1 MNKKKKMLLMVS
13 LLAITSVLFGILI
26 YSSKSDSK
34 NINSEVSLR
43 ANADDVS
50 LDDMMNTKNG
60 SSTLT
65 QSEALPSENIPMAST
80 VSEDNPEAIQQ
91 VQELIRRN
99 QENIN
104 GGQEMI
110 THERNRVYTP
120 EYEGGSSE
128 QHQSTSPTLAIPKPK
143 KEQTKDTVVVNV
155 EQPRSVFHSVSFGGG
170 QSRNAIKAYVHS
182 DQIVME
188 GSTLK
193 MRLAEDCV
201 TDNGITIPKSSPIFG
216 EVKSI
221 NGERVIVDIKYIN
234 YNGNILPFKKKV
246 YSRDAL
252 AGIYA
257 PGNAKSEINKDVTE
271 GAVDGLPSS
280 VALDPSLQL
289 ATTLATSAVSAGKGA
304 VSKATRKIKVL
315 IKTNYELYLRPD
327 EN

>member
-1 MNKKKKMLLMVS
+1 MNKKKNIVLMVS
-13 LLAITSVLFGILI
+13 LLALTSLLFATLI
-26 YSSKSDSK
+26 YSSPDSQ
-34 NINSEVSLR
+34 NTTSEVSLR
-43 ANADDVS
+43 ANAEDVS
-50 LDDMMNTKNG
+50 LDDMMNSK
-60 SSTLT
+60 SSPGTLT
-65 QSEALPSENIPMAST
+65 QSEPLPSENISSAST

-128 QHQSTSPTLAIPKPK
+128 QHQSTSPTLAIRKPK
-143 KEQTKDTVVVNV
+143 KEENKDTVVVKV

-221 NGERVIVDIKYIN
+221 NGERVMVDIKYIN

-327 EN
+327 QN

>member
-43 ANADDVS
+43 ANAEDVS
-50 LDDMMNTKNG
+50 LDDMMNSK
-60 SSTLT
+60 SSPGTLT
-65 QSEALPSENIPMAST
+65 QSEPLPSENISSAST

-128 QHQSTSPTLAIPKPK
+128 QHQSTSPTLAIRKPK
-143 KEQTKDTVVVNV
+143 KEENKDTVVVKV

-221 NGERVIVDIKYIN
+221 NGERVMVDIKYIN

-304 VSKATRKIKVL
+304 VSKATRKLKVL

-327 EN
+327 QN

>member
-1 MNKKKKMLLMVS
+1 M
-13 LLAITSVLFGILI
+13 
-26 YSSKSDSK
+26 
-34 NINSEVSLR
+34 SLR
-43 ANADDVS
+43 ANAEDVS
-50 LDDMMNTKNG
+50 LDDMMNSK
-60 SSTLT
+60 SAPATLT
-65 QSEALPSENIPMAST
+65 QSEVLPSENISSVST
-80 VSEDNPEAIQQ
+80 ASEDNPEAIQQ

-99 QENIN
+99 QENIS

-128 QHQSTSPTLAIPKPK
+128 QHQSTSPTLAIRKPK
-143 KEQTKDTVVVNV
+143 KEENKDTVVIKV

>member
-1 MNKKKKMLLMVS
+1 MTKKKNMMFMILLLALTS
-13 LLAITSVLFGILI
+13 LLFATLI
-26 YSSKSDSK
+26 YSSPDSK
-34 NINSEVSLR
+34 NSTSEVSLR
-43 ANADDVS
+43 AAAEDLS
-50 LDDMMNTKNG
+50 LDDMMNSKNAPG
-60 SSTLT
+60 TLT
-65 QSEALPSENIPMAST
+65 QSEALPPENTSSLA
-80 VSEDNPEAIQQ
+80 SEDNPEAIQQ

-99 QENIN
+99 QENMN

-128 QHQSTSPTLAIPKPK
+128 QHQSTSPTLAIRKPK
-143 KEQTKDTVVVNV
+143 KEENKDTVVVKV

-221 NGERVIVDIKYIN
+221 NGERVMVDIKYIN

-304 VSKATRKIKVL
+304 VSKATRKLKVL

-327 EN
+327 QN

>member
-43 ANADDVS
+43 ANAEDVS
-50 LDDMMNTKNG
+50 LDDMMNSK
-60 SSTLT
+60 SSPGTLT
-65 QSEALPSENIPMAST
+65 QSEPLPSENISSAST

-128 QHQSTSPTLAIPKPK
+128 QHQSTSPTLAIRKPK
-143 KEQTKDTVVVNV
+143 KEENKDTVVVKV

-221 NGERVIVDIKYIN
+221 NGERVMVDIKYIN

-327 EN
+327 QN

>member
-60 SSTLT
+60 SNTLT

-128 QHQSTSPTLAIPKPK
+128 QHQSTSPTLAIRKPK
-143 KEQTKDTVVVNV
+143 KEENKDTVVVKV

-221 NGERVIVDIKYIN
+221 NGERVMVDIKYIN

-327 EN
+327 QN

>member
-128 QHQSTSPTLAIPKPK
+128 QHQSTSPTLAIRKPK
-143 KEQTKDTVVVNV
+143 KEENKDTVVIKV

>member
-1 MNKKKKMLLMVS
+1 
-13 LLAITSVLFGILI
+13 
-26 YSSKSDSK
+26 
-34 NINSEVSLR
+34 
-43 ANADDVS
+43 
-50 LDDMMNTKNG
+50 
-60 SSTLT
+60 
-65 QSEALPSENIPMAST
+65 
-80 VSEDNPEAIQQ
+80 
-91 VQELIRRN
+91 
-99 QENIN
+99 
-104 GGQEMI
+104 MI

-128 QHQSTSPTLAIPKPK
+128 QHQSTSPTLAIRKPK
-143 KEQTKDTVVVNV
+143 KEENKDTVVIKV

>member
-1 MNKKKKMLLMVS
+1 MNKKKNIVLMVS
-13 LLAITSVLFGILI
+13 LLALTSLLFATLI
-26 YSSKSDSK
+26 YSSPDSQK
-34 NINSEVSLR
+34 TTSEVSLR
-43 ANADDVS
+43 ANAEDVS
-50 LDDMMNTKNG
+50 LDDMMNSKSAPG
-60 SSTLT
+60 TLT
-65 QSEALPSENIPMAST
+65 QSEALPSENISSAST

-120 EYEGGSSE
+120 EYEGASD
-128 QHQSTSPTLAIPKPK
+128 QQQPTSPTLAIRKPK
-143 KEQTKDTVVVNV
+143 KEQTKDTVVVKV

-221 NGERVIVDIKYIN
+221 NGERVMVDIKYIN

-304 VSKATRKIKVL
+304 VSKATRKLKVL

-327 EN
+327 QN

>member
-1 MNKKKKMLLMVS
+1 MNKRKKMILMIS
-13 LLAITSVLFGILI
+13 LLALVSLLFGILI
-26 YSSKSDSK
+26 YSSQGAEQAPV
-34 NINSEVSLR
+34 SEVSLR
-43 ANADDVS
+43 ANAEDVS
-50 LDDMMNTKNG
+50 INDMMNSKNAPSAPSSVEG
-60 SSTLT
+60 S
-65 QSEALPSENIPMAST
+65 SENISSDVASAGD
-80 VSEDNPEAIQQ
+80 SPEDIRQ

-99 QENIN
+99 QENIQ

-110 THERNRVYTP
+110 SNERNKVYVP
-120 EYEGGSSE
+120 QYEGVSDHNSA
-128 QHQSTSPTLAIPKPK
+128 SAPTPTLAIRKPK
-143 KEQTKDTVVVNV
+143 KEVKKDTVFV
-155 EQPRSVFHSVSFGGG
+155 EHSRSVFHSVSFSSG
-170 QSRNAIKAYVHS
+170 QSRNAIKAFVHS

-221 NGERVIVDIKYIN
+221 NGERVMVDIKYIN
-234 YNGNILPFKKKV
+234 FNGNILPFKKKV

-257 PGNAKSEINKDVTE
+257 PGNAKSEVNKDVTE

-280 VALDPSLQL
+280 VSLDPSLQL
-289 ATTLATSAVSAGKGA
+289 ASTLATSAVSAGKGA
-304 VSKATRKIKVL
+304 ISKSTKKVKVL

>member
-128 QHQSTSPTLAIPKPK
+128 QHQSTSPTLAIRKPK
-143 KEQTKDTVVVNV
+143 KEQNKDTVVVKV

>member
-1 MNKKKKMLLMVS
+1 
-13 LLAITSVLFGILI
+13 
-26 YSSKSDSK
+26 
-34 NINSEVSLR
+34 
-43 ANADDVS
+43 
-50 LDDMMNTKNG
+50 
-60 SSTLT
+60 
-65 QSEALPSENIPMAST
+65 
-80 VSEDNPEAIQQ
+80 
-91 VQELIRRN
+91 
-99 QENIN
+99 
-104 GGQEMI
+104 MI

-128 QHQSTSPTLAIPKPK
+128 QHQSTSPTLAIRKPK

>member
-1 MNKKKKMLLMVS
+1 MNKKKNIVLMVTLLALTS
-13 LLAITSVLFGILI
+13 LLFATLI
-26 YSSKSDSK
+26 YSSPDSQ
-34 NINSEVSLR
+34 NTTSEVSLR
-43 ANADDVS
+43 ANAEDVS
-50 LDDMMNTKNG
+50 LDDMMNSK
-60 SSTLT
+60 SSPGTLT
-65 QSEALPSENIPMAST
+65 QSEPLPSENISSAST

-128 QHQSTSPTLAIPKPK
+128 QHQSTSPTLAIRKPK
-143 KEQTKDTVVVNV
+143 KEENKDTVVVKV

-221 NGERVIVDIKYIN
+221 NGERVMVDIKYIN